1 MFVDTTN
8 QIFLTRLHE
17 EYEKVCQDCLEQ
29 VDSIKVSVSI
39 HSSFYFFFRL
49 FFQSNLNLNDNTEIL
64 LKVALNTITLT
75 ICIGILHKENI
86 RKIKNSLI
94 LKKLIKR

>member
-39 HSSFYFFFRL
+39 HSSFYFFFQAI
-49 FFQSNLNLNDNTEIL
+49 FP
-64 LKVALNTITLT
+64 
-75 ICIGILHKENI
+75 
-86 RKIKNSLI
+86 IKF
-94 LKKLIKR
+94 KFKLYKGYRAI

>member
-1 MFVDTTN
+1 MFVDSTN

-39 HSSFYFFFRL
+39 NSGFYFIKTS
-49 FFQSNLNLNDNTEIL
+49 FQINLNFNSMKVNT
-64 LKVALNTITLT
+64 V
-75 ICIGILHKENI
+75 
-86 RKIKNSLI
+86 
-94 LKKLIKR
+94 